1 MPATR
6 PVLDRRP
13 VVEDRVGVPTEG
25 VVPPGDDQP
34 LPGPRHRRVLAS
46 GRKAAW
52 NRGYRAPGEIDAV
65 VCAVLNLFLLSASS
79 ELAADSNPDF
89 GRTRTGQCVQRHFA
103 PARDAVYQGRHG
115 NCRGARYVVDDA
127 VVHPVVKTD

>member
-13 VVEDRVGVPTEG
+13 VVEDRVGVTTEG
-25 VVPPGDDQP
+25 VVPPRHDQP

-52 NRGYRAPGEIDAV
+52 NRGYRAPGEIGAV
-65 VCAVLNLFLLSASS
+65 ERAVLNLFLLGASS
-79 ELAADSNPDF
+79 ELAADRNPDF
-89 GRTRTGQCVQRHFA
+89 GRARTGHWV
-103 PARDAVYQGRHG
+103 
-115 NCRGARYVVDDA
+115 
-127 VVHPVVKTD
+127 TL